1 MSEPLRLTNIDEAL
15 DHLRSIESAP
25 MISTSGPWSLHQ
37 IMEHCRQSVEYSL
50 DGFPTLKPAIVR
62 RTVGGWAGR
71 RFLRRG
77 HLGHRTDAAIPGA
90 PEVTRDGDGRR
101 AVTRLIAALER
112 FVAADPESVKP
123 HFIFGALTKEE
134 YERLHLMHIAEH
146 VAEVH
151 PSALLPEISGSY
163 PGMS

>member
-90 PEVTRDGDGRR
+90 QVCVSPDDASRVAELTWRPRCVTADLDGDGLR
-101 AVTRLIAALER
+101 
-112 FVAADPESVKP
+112 DPV
-123 HFIFGALTKEE
+123 IGYGGGDDLGG
-134 YERLHLMHIAEH
+134 LG
-146 VAEVH
+146 V
-151 PSALLPEISGSY
+151 LLSSEL
-163 PGMS
+163 